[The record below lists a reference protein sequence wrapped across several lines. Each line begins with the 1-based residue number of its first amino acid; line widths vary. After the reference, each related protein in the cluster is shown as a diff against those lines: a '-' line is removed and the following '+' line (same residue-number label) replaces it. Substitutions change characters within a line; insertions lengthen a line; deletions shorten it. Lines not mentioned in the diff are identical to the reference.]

1 MISITISIDGIP
13 DDIREIIR
21 SAILLEK
28 IDERYVSITDPLNIK
43 IKAEA
48 ISRGRAIMNSYI
60 FWLYTILRTL
70 EEVDKSGRKNSP

>member
-1 MISITISIDGIP
+1 MISITISINEIP
-13 DDIREIIR
+13 EDIREIAR
-21 SAILLEK
+21 KAILLEK
-28 IDERYVSITDPLNIK
+28 IDEKYVKMDDPLTIR
-43 IKAEA
+43 IKAET